1 MLSKLFRPHAYS
13 GLFTAVALLLAT
25 PAVVNAYDVEAD
37 SSTNILYILLRNLNT
52 TASFDSIS
60 VADDLPAFV
69 TTATASIV
77 PASVAASSSDLAAV
91 EFDVAAGALLG
102 ATGDIT
108 VTLAGTASGQPVDI
122 LLDVPL
128 VVVADAA
135 VAQGEVGST
144 IPAPDP
150 GGVDTD
156 MDGVSDALE
165 TAFGS
170 DPNDPASTPGNPVMV
185 PALHAMAWWLLA
197 GAMLFVGFAWFAR
210 GSSRRLA

>member
-1 MLSKLFRPHAYS
+1 MLSKLLRPHARC
-13 GLFTAVALLLAT
+13 ALLTTSVLLLVSPSA
-25 PAVVNAYDVEAD
+25 ASAYDVEAD
-37 SSTNILYILLRNLNT
+37 SSTNIIYILLRNLNT

-60 VADDLPAFV
+60 VADDLPSFV

-77 PASVAASSSDLAAV
+77 PASVPVSSSDLAAV
-91 EFDVAAGALLG
+91 EFDVSAAALLG
-102 ATGDIT
+102 ETGDIR

-135 VAQGEVGST
+135 AAQGEVGST

-170 DPNDPASTPGNPVMV
+170 DPNDPESTPGNPVIV
-185 PALHAMAWWLLA
+185 PALQAGVWWLLA
-197 GAMLFVGFAWFAR
+197 GSLLLVGFSYFAR
-210 GSSRRLA
+210 GRGLV